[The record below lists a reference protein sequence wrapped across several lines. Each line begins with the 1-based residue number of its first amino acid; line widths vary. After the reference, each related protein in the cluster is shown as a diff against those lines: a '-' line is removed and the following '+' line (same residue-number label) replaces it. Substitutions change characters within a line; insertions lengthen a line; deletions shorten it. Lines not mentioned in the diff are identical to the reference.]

1 MMKRLEVLVILALLP
16 LTTFAASFDCTKA
29 STAGEKAI
37 CADPELSKLDE
48 QLAKAYK
55 RALQKGPRAKVQVDQ
70 RAWLKEQ
77 RDCGADRFCLE
88 GKYNRR
94 IAQLEGVH
102 WSLADWQ
109 RASGTWSEAESTET
123 SNQRLVIKSVT
134 AKDFGF
140 DLNSIDGTHTGEISG
155 VAHFTPD
162 GRALYK
168 SEEDGVDCRL
178 AFVPLDSE
186 RLQVE
191 QLPAESNS
199 DKSSCGN
206 YYGGG
211 VDFGGLFL
219 KGIHQKELSLMDL
232 GVFKTPAQDQSFRAL
247 VGDAYH
253 AFVERNPRPDEDTKD
268 IDGLGAEVATG
279 WLRGDAPHGAIIMH
293 TADGHFYA
301 AYKDWDEHKGD
312 QLHYFSNDPRY
323 ANKLPA
329 TIASWSRGSEN

>member
-1 MMKRLEVLVILALLP
+1 MMQRLVWLAAMVLVPLAGQG
-16 LTTFAASFDCTKA
+16 ASFDCTKA
-29 STAGEKAI
+29 TSDDEKTICGDAALST
-37 CADPELSKLDE
+37 LDE
-48 QLAKAYK
+48 QLARAYK
-55 RALQKGPRAKVQVDQ
+55 QALQKGPRTKVQADQ
-70 RAWLKEQ
+70 KAWLKE
-77 RDCGADRFCLE
+77 RGGCGADSYCLTNL
-88 GKYNRR
+88 YNRR
-94 IAQLEGVH
+94 IAQLQGVH

-134 AKDFGF
+134 AKDFEF

-155 VAHFTPD
+155 VARFTPD
-162 GRALYK
+162 DRALYK

-232 GVFKTPAQDQSFRAL
+232 GVFKSPAQDQAFRTL

-293 TADGHFYA
+293 TTDGRFYA